1 VLRCVRLFAACK
13 LRSRMHILTAAHV
26 IRAARSPS
34 LRQAAPS
41 AAATATAALTP
52 TTTTTVLLRTF
63 GSRACAAAPAF
74 GTTAGLTRPGIS
86 SLLREIGARSSSQS
100 KAAVELSST
109 RVFRGLAAASVAL
122 DTKGPGV
129 SGFTGSKRRI
139 VYPAAASASLL
150 PVGARMASSQ
160 GTILFRSS
168 PWTLFEWTLT
178 LPGSRQWQGLC
189 VDVVVLGLDR

>member
-1 VLRCVRLFAACK
+1 
-13 LRSRMHILTAAHV
+13 MHILTASHV
-26 IRAARSPS
+26 IRSARSPS

-41 AAATATAALTP
+41 AAATATAALTSTTAAT

-63 GSRACAAAPAF
+63 GSRACAAAPAV

-86 SLLREIGARSSSQS
+86 SLLREISARSSSQS

-109 RVFRGLAAASVAL
+109 RVFRGLAAASAPL
-122 DTKGPGV
+122 DNKGPGV
-129 SGFTGSKRRI
+129 SGSTGSKRRI

-160 GTILFRSS
+160 GTILFRSP
-168 PWTLFEWTLT
+168 PWTLFERTLT

-189 VDVVVLGLDR
+189 VDVIVLGLDR